1 MQETNRPELE
11 DAQRFRRVWQRVQG
25 GREEAERAAAEG
37 TELPVQSSA
46 PWEPTAFLQDAIV
59 RARLRGSA
67 YRQWVRLAP
76 LAGLTLSQA
85 RRLTAALFLLRGIRT
100 VPQAQAP
107 GRRWA
112 SLEESCRQLY
122 LWERR
127 EEADYRIA
135 LGRTADPELQA
146 LFRELA
152 GECAI
157 QQQRLRGILEEI
169 ME

>member
-25 GREEAERAAAEG
+25 GREEAELAAEETAPPAQPSG
-37 TELPVQSSA
+37 
-46 PWEPTAFLQDAIV
+46 PWEPTAFLQDAIA
-59 RARLRGSA
+59 RSRLRGNA
-67 YRQWVRLAP
+67 YRQWGRLLP

-85 RRLTAALFLLRGIRT
+85 RRLAAALFLLRGIRP
-100 VPQAQAP
+100 VPPVQAP

-112 SLEESCRQLY
+112 SLEESCRQLF

-127 EEADYRIA
+127 AEAGSRVA

-169 ME
+169 LE

>member
-25 GREEAERAAAEG
+25 GREEAELAAEETAPPAQPSG
-37 TELPVQSSA
+37 
-46 PWEPTAFLQDAIV
+46 PWEPTAFLQNAIV
-59 RARLRGSA
+59 RSRLRGNA
-67 YRQWVRLAP
+67 YRQWGRLLP

-85 RRLTAALFLLRGIRT
+85 RRLNAALFLLRGIRT
-100 VPQAQAP
+100 VPPVQTP
-107 GRRWA
+107 GQRWA
-112 SLEESCRQLY
+112 SLEESCRQLF

-127 EEADYRIA
+127 EEAGYRVA
-135 LGRTADPELQA
+135 LGRTGDPELQA

-169 ME
+169 LE

>member
-25 GREEAERAAAEG
+25 GREEAERATAEEA
-37 TELPVQSSA
+37 ELPVPSSG
-46 PWEPTAFLQDAIV
+46 PWAPTAFLQDATV
-59 RARLRGSA
+59 RSRLRGNA
-67 YRQWVRLAP
+67 YL
-76 LAGLTLSQA
+76 
-85 RRLTAALFLLRGIRT
+85 AALVLLAAGSAALLLLRGIRT
-100 VPQAQAP
+100 VPPVQTP
-107 GRRWA
+107 GQRWA
-112 SLEESCRQLY
+112 SLEESCRQLF

-127 EEADYRIA
+127 EEAGYRVA
-135 LGRTADPELQA
+135 LGRTGDPELQA

-169 ME
+169 LE

>member
-11 DAQRFRRVWQRVQG
+11 DAERFRRVWQRVQG
-25 GREEAERAAAEG
+25 GREEAELAAGEPA
-37 TELPVQSSA
+37 PPAQSSG
-46 PWEPTAFLQDAIV
+46 PWAPTAFLQDAIV
-59 RARLRGSA
+59 RSRLRGNA
-67 YRQWVRLAP
+67 YRQWGRLAP

-85 RRLTAALFLLRGIRT
+85 RRLTTALFLLRGIRPLPT
-100 VPQAQAP
+100 AQAP
-107 GRRWA
+107 GRRWS

-127 EEADYRIA
+127 EEAGYRIA
-135 LGRTADPELQA
+135 LGRTVDQELQA

-169 ME
+169 LE